1 MEMCWPGLLISAHSR
16 TPLMVTEVLHIYS
29 GRNDILIWTHYF
41 FFFLQTQG
49 ENQLLFEVTFL
60 LHFFIQVWDYFLSFF
75 HCKV

>member
-1 MEMCWPGLLISAHSR
+1 
-16 TPLMVTEVLHIYS
+16 MVTEVLHIYS

-60 LHFFIQVWDYFLSFF
+60 LHFFIQV
-75 HCKV
+75 